1 MAMLPPD
8 DGRDDET
15 LLEHAGGD
23 PDAFAVFYARHART
37 ILAFFAARTRDP
49 EDAAD
54 LMAETLAAALLGA
67 PRFRRARGSALA
79 WLFGIAQHKLTDSRR
94 RGRVESAARAKLGL
108 ERITLDDEALSRVTE
123 LIDVGRDPHALVALS
138 ALPAA
143 QREAV
148 LAHIV
153 GNQAYGDIAR
163 DAGCSEALIRQR
175 VSRGLRALRH
185 RLARST

>member
-1 MAMLPPD
+1 MMRLPD
-8 DGRDDET
+8 DVRDDET
-15 LLEHAGGD
+15 LLEQSARD

-37 ILAFFAARTRDP
+37 ILAFFAARTREP

-67 PRFRRARGSALA
+67 SRFRRARGPALG

-94 RGRVESAARAKLGL
+94 RGRVEHAARAKLGL
-108 ERITLDDEALSRVTE
+108 ERMSLDDDALARVTE
-123 LIDVGRDPHALVALS
+123 LIDVGRDPNALLALS
-138 ALPAA
+138 ELPAT

-148 LAHIV
+148 LAHV
-153 GNQAYGDIAR
+153 LGERDYRDIAR
-163 DAGCSEALIRQR
+163 DAACSEALIRQR

-185 RLARST
+185 RLERST

>member
-1 MAMLPPD
+1 MDLPD
-8 DGRDDET
+8 DARDDET
-15 LLEHAGGD
+15 LLEQSARD

-37 ILAFFAARTRDP
+37 ILAFFAARTRNP

-67 PRFRRARGSALA
+67 PRFRRARGPALG

-94 RGRVESAARAKLGL
+94 RGHVESAARAKLGL
-108 ERITLDDEALSRVTE
+108 ERMSLDDDDLARVTE
-123 LIDVGRDPHALVALS
+123 LIDVGRDPHTLVALS
-138 ALPAA
+138 ELPAA

-148 LAHIV
+148 LAHV
-153 GNQAYGDIAR
+153 LDERAYREIAR
-163 DAGCSEALIRQR
+163 DTGCSEALIRQR

-185 RLARST
+185 RLAKSS

>member
-1 MAMLPPD
+1 MMQLAD
-8 DGRDDET
+8 DARDDET
-15 LLEHAGGD
+15 LLEQSVRD
-23 PDAFAVFYARHART
+23 PDAFAVFYGRHART

-54 LMAETLAAALLGA
+54 LMAETLAAALLSA
-67 PRFRRARGSALA
+67 SRFRRARGPALG
-79 WLFGIAQHKLTDSRR
+79 WLFGIAQHKLSDSRR
-94 RGRVESAARAKLGL
+94 RGRIENAARAKLGL
-108 ERITLDDEALSRVTE
+108 ERMSLDEDALARVTD
-123 LIDVGRDPHALVALS
+123 LIDVGRNPQALVALS
-138 ALPAA
+138 ELPAA

-148 LAHIV
+148 LAHV
-153 GNQAYGDIAR
+153 LGEQEYRDIAR

>member
-1 MAMLPPD
+1 MLLPD
-8 DGRDDET
+8 DARDDET
-15 LLEHAGGD
+15 LLEQSARD

-67 PRFRRARGSALA
+67 PRFRRGRGPALA

-94 RGRVESAARAKLGL
+94 RGHVESAARAKLGL
-108 ERITLDDEALSRVTE
+108 ERMSLDDDDLARVAE
-123 LIDVGRDPHALVALS
+123 LIDLGRDPDALLALS
-138 ALPAA
+138 ELPAA

-148 LAHIV
+148 LAHV
-153 GNQAYGDIAR
+153 LDEQAYREIAR
-163 DAGCSEALIRQR
+163 DTGVSEALIRQR

-185 RLARST
+185 RLARTS

>member
-1 MAMLPPD
+1 MALHED
-8 DGRDDET
+8 ARDDET
-15 LLEHAGGD
+15 LLEQSARD

-67 PRFRRARGSALA
+67 PRFRRARGPALA

-108 ERITLDDEALSRVTE
+108 ERMSLDDDDLARVTE
-123 LIDVGRDPHALVALS
+123 LIDLGRDPDALLALS

-148 LAHIV
+148 LAHV
-153 GNQAYGDIAR
+153 LDEQAYREIAR
-163 DAGCSEALIRQR
+163 DTGCSEALIRQR

-185 RLARST
+185 RLARSS

>member
-1 MAMLPPD
+1 MTHLPD
-8 DGRDDET
+8 DARDDET
-15 LLEHAGGD
+15 LLEQSPCD

-54 LMAETLAAALLGA
+54 LMAETLAAALLGCA
-67 PRFRRARGSALA
+67 RYRRSGGPALG
-79 WLFGIAQHKLTDSRR
+79 WLFGIARHKLTDSRR
-94 RGRVESAARAKLGL
+94 RGRVEHAARAKLGL
-108 ERITLDDEALSRVTE
+108 ERMTLDDDALARVTE
-123 LIDVGRDPHALVALS
+123 LIDVGRDPHALLALS
-138 ALPAA
+138 ELPAA

-148 LAHIV
+148 LAHV
-153 GNQAYGDIAR
+153 LEEQDYGDIAR

-185 RLARST
+185 RLARTT